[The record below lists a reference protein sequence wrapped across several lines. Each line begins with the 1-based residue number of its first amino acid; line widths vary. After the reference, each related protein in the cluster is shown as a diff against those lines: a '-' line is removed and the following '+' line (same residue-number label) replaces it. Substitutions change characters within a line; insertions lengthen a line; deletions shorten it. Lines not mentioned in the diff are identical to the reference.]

1 MAFTEAQLIAQI
13 DSTGTGRVV
22 TIENMNVGASV
33 TDLYCVG
40 VVAPYAGKSRWV
52 QVPNTNTAAQT
63 WTAIQAALA

>member
-22 TIENMNVGASV
+22 VVEDFIVGETV

-40 VVAPYAGKSRWV
+40 VIAPYAGRSRFV

-63 WTAIQAALA
+63 WTAIQAELA